1 MLSFTSLTP
10 SLIEELIQK
19 FGTAFIKYD
28 AETINNFSHDWTE
41 DFHFP
46 PAAVVFPTST
56 QEVSQIVKWCNEN
69 NIPITPAGACTGL
82 SGGMLP
88 VFGGIVLSTLRLNK
102 ILEIDTRNLQA
113 RVQPGVINEELQQA
127 AAALGLYYPP
137 DPSSK
142 GSCTIG
148 GNLAHN
154 AGGIHA
160 VKYGVTREYVL
171 SLEAVMADGNIIRTG
186 ANVLKNSTGY
196 SLTHLLIGSEGTLA
210 VITEATLKLIPLP
223 KYRLVLVASFPQAAL
238 ACEAVSAIFSAG
250 ITPSALEFM
259 ERDAIVFGYQF
270 LKLSDKI
277 PDDVQAQ
284 LLIEIDGNYPD
295 ILQQEAQ
302 QIGEVLE
309 KFQVSDIL
317 FADTPSAQNEVFKV
331 RRCLGEAVKGTTIYK
346 EEDTVVPRAELPRL
360 LNKVKEIGKIYGFQ
374 SVCYGHAGD
383 GNLHVNIIKTPELS
397 QEQWEILI
405 PKAIREIFQFTL
417 ALKGTLSGEHGIGY
431 VQQPYMDIA
440 FSEVEINLFKNI
452 KKLWDP
458 KGILN
463 PGKMGNALKF

>member
-1 MLSFTSLTP
+1 
-10 SLIEELIQK
+10 
-19 FGTAFIKYD
+19 
-28 AETINNFSHDWTE
+28 
-41 DFHFP
+41 
-46 PAAVVFPTST
+46 
-56 QEVSQIVKWCNEN
+56 
-69 NIPITPAGACTGL
+69 
-82 SGGMLP
+82 
-88 VFGGIVLSTLRLNK
+88 
-102 ILEIDTRNLQA
+102 
-113 RVQPGVINEELQQA
+113 
-127 AAALGLYYPP
+127 
-137 DPSSK
+137 
-142 GSCTIG
+142 
-148 GNLAHN
+148 
-154 AGGIHA
+154 
-160 VKYGVTREYVL
+160 
-171 SLEAVMADGNIIRTG
+171 
-186 ANVLKNSTGY
+186 
-196 SLTHLLIGSEGTLA
+196 
-210 VITEATLKLIPLP
+210 
-223 KYRLVLVASFPQAAL
+223 
-238 ACEAVSAIFSAG
+238 
-250 ITPSALEFM
+250 M

-270 LKLSDKI
+270 LKLTDKI

-431 VQQPYMDIA
+431 VQQPYLDIA

-452 KKLWDP
+452 KKLWDH

-463 PGKMGNALKF
+463 PGKMGNALNF